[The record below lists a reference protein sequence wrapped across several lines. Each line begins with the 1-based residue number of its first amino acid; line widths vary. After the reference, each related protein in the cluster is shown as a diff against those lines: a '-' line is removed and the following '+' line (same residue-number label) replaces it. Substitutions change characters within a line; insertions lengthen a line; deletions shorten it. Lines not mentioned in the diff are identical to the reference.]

1 MKKAILIILAFIY
14 AYSLDAQNNMEMAK
28 QEVNTFLNSLATNVG
43 TDNYKMFGLKSPE
56 EAKQLQADQVFSST
70 IITLDRLKKYEG
82 TDAKDLVT
90 NIDRFVC
97 TVINRQTQQTV
108 GIVDLEYQKERYMV
122 KGYAS
127 SDVSAALGRI
137 DKQLLKQNFSLV
149 RVPALN
155 VYFGS
160 FTGADNQMKF
170 VSLQNNPT
178 LRTEIGE
185 IRPAAEFLKHLV
197 PLANQYNGLPW

>member
-14 AYSLDAQNNMEMAK
+14 ANSLDAQNNMEMAK

-70 IITLDRLKKYEG
+70 IIALDRLKKYEG

-185 IRPAAEFLKHLV
+185 IRPAAEFLKQLV

>member
-14 AYSLDAQNNMEMAK
+14 AYNLDAQNNMEMAK
-28 QEVNTFLNSLATNVG
+28 QEAITFLNSLATSVN

-56 EAKQLQADQVFSST
+56 EAKQLQADQVFSSS
-70 IITLDRLKKYEG
+70 IIALDRLKKYEG
-82 TDAKDLVT
+82 TDAKDLIT
-90 NIDRFVC
+90 NVDRFVC
-97 TVINRQTQQTV
+97 TVISRQTQQTV
-108 GIVDLEYQKERYMV
+108 GIVDLEYQKEHYMV

-137 DKQLLKQNFSLV
+137 DKQLFKENFSLV

-160 FTGADNQMKF
+160 FTDADNQMKF

-185 IRPAAEFLKHLV
+185 IRPAAEFLKQLV

>member
-14 AYSLDAQNNMEMAK
+14 AHNLDAQNNIGLAK
-28 QEVNTFLNSLATNVG
+28 QEAITFLNSLATNV
-43 TDNYKMFGLKSPE
+43 TADNYKMFGLKSPE

-70 IITLDRLKKYEG
+70 IIALDRLKKYEG
-82 TDAKDLVT
+82 TDAKDLIT
-90 NIDRFVC
+90 NVDRFVC
-97 TVINRQTQQTV
+97 IVISRQTQQTV
-108 GIVDLEYQKERYMV
+108 GIVDLEYQKEHFMV
-122 KGYAS
+122 KGYTS

-137 DKQLLKQNFSLV
+137 DKQLFKQNFSLV

-185 IRPAAEFLKHLV
+185 IRPADEFLKQLV

>member
-1 MKKAILIILAFIY
+1 MKKTILILLTF
-14 AYSLDAQNNMEMAK
+14 LFTHCLEAQNNIELAK
-28 QEVNTFLNSLATNVG
+28 QEAITFLNSLATSIN
-43 TDNYKMFGLKSPE
+43 TENYKMFGLKSPDE
-56 EAKQLQADQVFSST
+56 VKQLEAGQVFSST

-82 TDAKDLVT
+82 TDAKDMIT
-90 NIDRFVC
+90 NVDRFIC

-108 GIVDLEYQKERYMV
+108 GIIDLEFEKERYTV
-122 KGYAS
+122 KGYSS
-127 SDVSAALGRI
+127 SDISTALGRI
-137 DKQLLKQNFSLV
+137 DKQLFKQNFSLV

-155 VYFGS
+155 AYFGS

-185 IRPAAEFLKHLV
+185 IRPASEFLKQLV

>member
-1 MKKAILIILAFIY
+1 MKKAILIILAFFY

-70 IITLDRLKKYEG
+70 IIALDRLKKYEG

-108 GIVDLEYQKERYMV
+108 GIVDLEYQKERYLV

-127 SDVSAALGRI
+127 SDVSAALGKI
-137 DKQLLKQNFSLV
+137 DKQLFKQNFSLV

-170 VSLQNNPT
+170 VSLQSNPT

-185 IRPAAEFLKHLV
+185 IRPAAEFLKQLV

>member
-14 AYSLDAQNNMEMAK
+14 ANSLDAQNNMEMAK

-70 IITLDRLKKYEG
+70 IIALDRLKKYEG

-108 GIVDLEYQKERYMV
+108 GIVDLEYQKERYLV

-127 SDVSAALGRI
+127 SDVSAALGKI
-137 DKQLLKQNFSLV
+137 DKQLFKQNFSLV

-170 VSLQNNPT
+170 VSLQSNQT

-185 IRPAAEFLKHLV
+185 IRPAAEFLKQLV

>member
-1 MKKAILIILAFIY
+1 MKKAILIILAFIN
-14 AYSLDAQNNMEMAK
+14 AYSLDAQNNIELAK
-28 QEVNTFLNSLATNVG
+28 QEAITFLNSLATNVN

-70 IITLDRLKKYEG
+70 IIALDRLKKYEG
-82 TDAKDLVT
+82 TDAKDLIANV
-90 NIDRFVC
+90 DRFVC
-97 TVINRQTQQTV
+97 TVIDRQTQQIV
-108 GIVDLEYQKERYMV
+108 GIVDLEYQKERYLV
-122 KGYAS
+122 KGYTS
-127 SDVSAALGRI
+127 SDVSSALGRI
-137 DKQLLKQNFSLV
+137 DKQLFKQNFSLV

-160 FTGADNQMKF
+160 FTSADNQMKF

-178 LRTEIGE
+178 LHSEIGE
-185 IRPAAEFLKHLV
+185 IRPAAEFLKQLV